1 MVQGI
6 LRVGFFFKLL
16 LGISPNGWVFPPSRD
31 GWPMKPWTNK
41 LTSIFMRSEKGRR
54 NIILSAKWSHC
65 HLSLSLAGEVS
76 TGKFCRRDLLSHS
89 QDKTC
94 MQCKF
99 SSHSNPGVLS
109 LLTKKSSSGLS
120 CGNVSSG
127 PLGTNSLTQC
137 LRKVTSGVGSGCL
150 GACQLVYPL
159 IPAPETRIRW
169 GLSQAE
175 WVTHPLP
182 HLPSH
187 ADLRALFPCIPQ
199 RGILC
204 SLHPYEWC
212 GSSKTLLQEHTAI
225 SFSI

>member
-1 MVQGI
+1 MD
-6 LRVGFFFKLL
+6 GFSHL
-16 LGISPNGWVFPPSRD
+16 LGMADQWKHEPIS
-31 GWPMKPWTNK
+31 
-41 LTSIFMRSEKGRR
+41 
-54 NIILSAKWSHC
+54 
-65 HLSLSLAGEVS
+65 
-76 TGKFCRRDLLSHS
+76 
-89 QDKTC
+89 
-94 MQCKF
+94 
-99 SSHSNPGVLS
+99 S
-109 LLTKKSSSGLS
+109 LLFLWDLKSVEEISYSLRSDHTATYHLVLLAKSAQENFAEETSFPTHRIRHVCNVSSLHTAILEFWA
-120 CGNVSSG
+120 CWPRNLPLACPVAVSSG

-182 HLPSH
+182 HLPSR